1 MLPIIHNHLH
11 ALHHG
16 RMEMF
21 RGQLVPCV
29 EVPERVD
36 HVLAELRQRG
46 WGAEKQKRGSP
57 PLDGCAQLWADQSSS
72 FSEMMVAVSGS
83 SFRSTRCFC
92 ALVASASHTP
102 SSKDTSVMR
111 V

>member
-1 MLPIIHNHLH
+1 MDANPCEKESAMGNATAGLVQSPLLPIIHNHLH

-36 HVLAELRQRG
+36 HVLAELRQRNRQREPDRLDQL
-46 WGAEKQKRGSP
+46 GANEAYSRNGRRC
-57 PLDGCAQLWADQSSS
+57 GAGNS
-72 FSEMMVAVSGS
+72 FG
-83 SFRSTRCFC
+83 
-92 ALVASASHTP
+92 
-102 SSKDTSVMR
+102 
-111 V
+111 

>member
-1 MLPIIHNHLH
+1 MLSTIHNDLH
-11 ALHHG
+11 TLHRG

-46 WGAEKQKRGSP
+46 WGAAMQP
-57 PLDGCAQLWADQSSS
+57 PAFLIPRQRPLH
-72 FSEMMVAVSGS
+72 
-83 SFRSTRCFC
+83 RTRVP
-92 ALVASASHTP
+92 A
-102 SSKDTSVMR
+102 
-111 V
+111 